1 MERLKCC
8 GGIVICGELMA
19 VIITLS
25 AQNDRH
31 VYIVMGFPGGSVGK
45 GSTCSSGDGGDAG
58 RHLPD

>member
-25 AQNDRH
+25 VQNDRH
-31 VYIVMGFPGGSVGK
+31 VHIVMGFLGGSVGK
-45 GSTCSSGDGGDAG
+45 GSTCNSGDAG
-58 RHLPD
+58 RCLPD